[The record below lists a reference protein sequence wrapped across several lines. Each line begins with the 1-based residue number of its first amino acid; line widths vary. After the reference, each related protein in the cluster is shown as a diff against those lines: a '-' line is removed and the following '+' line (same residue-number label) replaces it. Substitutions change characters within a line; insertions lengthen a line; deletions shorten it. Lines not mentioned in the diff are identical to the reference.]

1 MMTTTTAP
9 ITLYNEFKATRS
21 IDKKVALFKA
31 WLEAMVKLNTSIHV
45 GWLIKHRGNNAPGR
59 IKAQLVAYFQK
70 PPSIGSGLALSRSIN
85 KEMQAAGPAEP
96 VISAFH
102 QLYHQYDPIFSR
114 LLEQRNADAHAVHKI
129 DKGALE
135 DIAADM
141 RLITLNPFYTGLE
154 LTTIALREHLQEM
167 GMIADKTA
175 VAPMGIDL
183 RVPVLRSNS
192 NQVNPGTNTHRDIP
206 LFPLAVADGE
216 GYLYFW
222 NQRKSEHGQYSTYT
236 TEARALSVKN
246 ITAIAGFPYEDWK
259 RSTDPLYMKYLD
271 VRARALEELPDATDT
286 PLRTLAD
293 ELHLARRMEAELNLQ
308 PHECISELQWL
319 STLHQ
324 RTTTEQDP
332 DTKRYYL
339 TYIVEQCGNEG
350 NGDLKKLLLDSLV
363 RLIESESD
371 SRKVAGHIAYFFKEY
386 VLTQRCDMN
395 IQLNGKDSAVYL
407 RDKLVDKYKYK
418 HKSSFYI
425 AKSIPYILVASILL
439 FIISLIISN
448 YYLLSISILILIT
461 CTSYLIILTR
471 ASNSIISLKFWDVN
485 FNTSL
490 SYHPIRLFFL
500 LYQLL
505 VNNLRIKSALFKILS
520 STSDPD
526 TLFGQL
532 VRIYL
537 GWEINAIVHNEL
549 NKIMNGSS
557 HEELNNLINKI
568 HTYFFNIKDIE
579 TYLEIICRIV
589 GAYINNNYF
598 EQARHDAD
606 VFSMDTRAHLK
617 IGGGL
622 PRFDSAEINRFQSAF
637 IEGKWEDGS
646 TMDRSYVARSLNKLE
661 VVLWICAIRTIYHEP
676 DTNKAAEMKAQMRHL
691 VKDHTDGRA
700 GNGTWLRNPDE
711 RLACGH
717 IWQPADPSAEA
728 KLRQLRGLWLLM
740 IGMYHEA
747 KQDFETALDLSDADR
762 LHIGFKIAHVEAKMN
777 NAEACLARLKRLKR
791 DTELL
796 EDDERKR
803 IGWLPY
809 LDTNLAA
816 FTALDP
822 SLSGTM
828 PSGLQ
833 FPWVGD
839 GRLWVKPEKAR
850 TI

>member
-45 GWLIKHRGNNAPGR
+45 GWLIKHRGNNTPGR

-96 VISAFH
+96 VISAFR

-350 NGDLKKLLLDSLV
+350 NGDLKALLLHSLGQLV
-363 RLIESESD
+363 ESESD

-386 VLTQRCDMN
+386 VLTQRCGRKVL
-395 IQLNGKDSAVYL
+395 LNGKSPVEYL
-407 RDKLVDKYKYK
+407 QYKLVVKYK
-418 HKSSFYI
+418 SSIYRNKRLFYI
-425 AKSIPYILVASILL
+425 IICSSILL

-448 YYLLSISILILIT
+448 YYLLSISILLLIT
-461 CTSYLIILTR
+461 YTSHIYSRSSVWAIM
-471 ASNSIISLKFWDVN
+471 SYKFNDIN
-485 FNTSL
+485 FNTPVSFD
-490 SYHPIRLFFL
+490 PIAIYRSMHDALE
-500 LYQLL
+500 
-505 VNNLRIKSALFKILS
+505 NNHRIRGKIVKFYIS
-520 STSDPD
+520 RSDPD

-532 VRIYL
+532 VRIKFCR
-537 GWEINAIVHNEL
+537 GINAIVNNEL
-549 NKIMNGSS
+549 NKITNGSS
-557 HEELNNLINKI
+557 DEELNNFLNNIN
-568 HTYFFNIKDIE
+568 TYFFNQKDNE
-579 TYLEIICRIV
+579 THIAINSEIV
-589 GAYINNNYF
+589 TTFINNNYF
-598 EQARHDAD
+598 EKARHDAD
-606 VFSMDTRAHLK
+606 IFSMD
-617 IGGGL
+617 
-622 PRFDSAEINRFQSAF
+622 DSDEYINWLQSAF
-637 IEGKWEDGS
+637 IEGKYEDGS
-646 TMDRSYVARSLNKLE
+646 TMDRSYLARSLNKLE

-676 DTNKAAEMKAQMRHL
+676 DTNKAADMKAQMRHL

-700 GNGTWLRNPDE
+700 GNGTWIRNPDE

-717 IWQPADPSAEA
+717 IWQPADPSLEAE
-728 KLRQLRGLWLLM
+728 LRNLRGLWLLM

-747 KQDFETALDLSDADR
+747 KQDFETALDLSDAAR
-762 LHIGFKIAHVEAKMN
+762 LTIGFNIAHVEARMN

-791 DTELL
+791 GTELL

-803 IGWLPY
+803 IEWLPSY

-816 FTALDP
+816 FAAQDP

-828 PSGLQ
+828 PSGLK
-833 FPWVGD
+833 FPPLGD
-839 GRLWVKPEKAR
+839 GRLWVKPEKER